1 MSTPPTQ
8 GDYKSVRVSPEIH
21 ERLQRL
27 SAGLNN
33 ANMND
38 TIAWL
43 LSPSMVR
50 VNLTPEQLERWK
62 RSAQATGQNINAFV
76 ESRVEAAL
84 MYGADPGTL
93 RRVHDMVYSLTRVA
107 GIIPQAAGP
116 GRDEQVISARPG
128 PNQQ

>member
-1 MSTPPTQ
+1 MSTPSTQ
-8 GDYKSVRVSPEIH
+8 GDTKSIRVTPEIH

-27 SAGLNN
+27 SAGLHN

-50 VNLTPEQLERWK
+50 ISLTPEQLEVWK
-62 RSAQATGQNINAFV
+62 KSAAATGQDVSNFV
-76 ESRVEAAL
+76 IARVEAAL
-84 MYGADPGTL
+84 MYGADPGAL

-107 GIIPQAAGP
+107 GIVPQAAGP
-116 GRDEQVISARPG
+116 GLDRSVISPKPENNSR
-128 PNQQ
+128 

>member
-1 MSTPPTQ
+1 MSTPSTQ
-8 GDYKSVRVSPEIH
+8 GDTKSIRVSPEIH

-27 SAGLNN
+27 SVGLNN
-33 ANMND
+33 ANMNA

-50 VNLTPEQLERWK
+50 INLTPEQLQRWK
-62 RSAQATGQNINAFV
+62 ASAQATGQNVSTFV

-93 RRVHDMVYSLTRVA
+93 RRVHDMVYSLTRAA
-107 GIIPQAAGP
+107 GIIPQAADP
-116 GRDEQVISARPG
+116 GRDQSVISPKPG
-128 PNQQ
+128 PHLP